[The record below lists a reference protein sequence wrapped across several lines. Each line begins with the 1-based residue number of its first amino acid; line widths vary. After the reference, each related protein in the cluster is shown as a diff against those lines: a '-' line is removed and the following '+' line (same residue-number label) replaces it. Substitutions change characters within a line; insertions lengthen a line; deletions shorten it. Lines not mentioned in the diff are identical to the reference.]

1 MPTMQRDKINSSRSF
16 MVHLDENGKVID
28 IDPPQGTPGSDWVP
42 LETKKPRIL
51 SMDTLEIYQVEGST
65 LTCVHSACK
74 LR

>member
-1 MPTMQRDKINSSRSF
+1 MATLERNKINKFRSF
-16 MVHLDENGKVID
+16 TVHLDENGKVID
-28 IDPPQGTPGSDWVP
+28 IDPPEGQTASEWVP
-42 LETKKPRIL
+42 LEIKKPKIL